1 MTTYVAFLRAIHV
14 RGVSVNRLVV
24 VTALLAAAPFLPAGA
39 QSPAERR
46 STWWVTLGAGHGDFG
61 TETGIGASVSG
72 AYQFGRTVLA
82 VRSALT
88 GDILETLF
96 ASTGDVI
103 GTEDFGVLAGRGTA
117 PGSIHA
123 SAAVGLGIAR
133 VRRAIGSGDDATTAY
148 FGVPL
153 EAQLFWRPARVFGL
167 GLYGYG
173 NLNGGQSFWGV
184 SVSVQLG
191 RLR

>member
-1 MTTYVAFLRAIHV
+1 M
-14 RGVSVNRLVV
+14 NRLVL
-24 VTALLAAAPFLPAGA
+24 VTALLTAAPFLPAEA
-39 QSPAERR
+39 QAPTAGERQR
-46 STWWVTLGAGHGDFG
+46 TWWVTLGAGRGDFG

-103 GTEDFGVLAGRGTA
+103 GTEDFGVLVGRATD
-117 PGSIHA
+117 PGPTHA

-133 VRRAIGSGDDATTAY
+133 VRRATGSGGDSTTAH

-153 EAQLFWRPARVFGL
+153 EAQLFWRPTRVFGL
-167 GLYGYG
+167 GFYGYG
-173 NLNGGQSFWGV
+173 NLNSGQSFWGL